1 MLNFFAMEIKA
12 GISFNVL
19 KIAIFCRLIVPAV
32 LLCHLPDYPKHGY
45 YSPDKLSYSMGE
57 SITYSCSDGY
67 NLLGKSTRTCE
78 ATGMW
83 NGRTPFCDKPTQ
95 LSMPSWTTD
104 KMVDGNK
111 DTCHPIIHGMTFTLK
126 NAGIVQAIRLHI
138 PAQPETKITAF
149 TIQDRVVK
157 ICNDY
162 ETTANTEEWVLLEC
176 QNAEGIADRIRVMHI
191 GEAENKIEI
200 CEIDAYIHNVGEWC
214 LFPPDY
220 HVRSGNFEVSR
231 DKAILHCSSDVK
243 QRVGY
248 MMCRNNTWTGFDLYC
263 EKSET
268 TSAASSLVAVQEIS
282 IQDCAYHNSNKVN
295 ILVATVIILVFSL
308 LGLTIYEIWRHK
320 KCSRMMGMKPSWS
333 RMSSEECHI

>member
-162 ETTANTEEWVLLEC
+162 ETTAS
-176 QNAEGIADRIRVMHI
+176 
-191 GEAENKIEI
+191 
-200 CEIDAYIHNVGEWC
+200 EWC

-263 EKSET
+263 EKESET